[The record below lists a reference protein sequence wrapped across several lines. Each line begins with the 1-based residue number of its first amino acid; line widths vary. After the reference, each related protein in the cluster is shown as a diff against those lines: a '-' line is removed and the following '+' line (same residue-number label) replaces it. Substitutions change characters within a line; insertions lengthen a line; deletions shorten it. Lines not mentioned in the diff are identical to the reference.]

1 MRSRHLLVNSLIGL
15 AFLGLAACSK
25 QQQEEDLVETPKP
38 PAIDISR
45 PQPFQSPDA
54 ELNAAMQ
61 AARDSLPA
69 FVAES
74 MNNDSSGTAFT
85 VKVHA
90 VAPAGEEDLWM
101 TGIASDGDHYT
112 AVVES
117 DPKLLA
123 AEFPMGTE
131 VRFGVGEVV
140 EWHYFKDDKVVGAQ
154 VTRILRKRMTPEQR
168 AEHDVIYPFPFE

>member
-1 MRSRHLLVNSLIGL
+1 MGLRYFLISTLTGL
-15 AFLGLAACSK
+15 ALFGGAACSK
-25 QQQEEDLVETPKP
+25 QQEEEPVETPKP
-38 PAIDISR
+38 PAIDVTR
-45 PQPFQSPDA
+45 AQPYQTKDA

-61 AARDSLPA
+61 EARNSLPA

-74 MNNDSSGTAFT
+74 MNNESSGTAFT

-90 VAPAGEEDLWM
+90 VSPAGEEDLWL
-101 TGIASDGDHYT
+101 TGIVQDGDHYT

-117 DPKLLA
+117 DPKALA

-131 VRFGVGEVV
+131 VRFSPGEVV
-140 EWHYFKDDKVVGAQ
+140 EWHYFKDDKVTGAQ
-154 VTRILRKRMTPEQR
+154 VTRILRQRMTPAQR